1 MGQSSSWSL
10 APTGT
15 LRMVF
20 LRTNPV
26 HGRVDPRTGEVT
38 GPVADVARELASR
51 HSVPTRI
58 IPAENAA
65 AVIATLKAG
74 DADIGVLA
82 YDETRAREVDFGAPI
97 MVMLNS
103 YLVKA
108 SSSIKSSAD
117 VDKTGITVAA
127 VKGQAQE
134 LFVSRHLKQARIR
147 LFETTPPDAEMTRL
161 LVSGEVDAF
170 AINRQRALEAEA
182 SSASMARAL
191 PDSLFEVNQ
200 CIVVAKR
207 RPRDARRGG
216 TLGRRAPSVRFSSAC
231 RRARRARWCQ
241 SGDRLGVQLTVFPIS
256 ESRTAGHS
264 PRRLAAPDRSN
275 RELRSRR
282 R

>member
-1 MGQSSSWSL
+1 MCHHLSGMWQMKISALLFIGILAAVPVMGQSSSWSL

-65 AVIATLKAG
+65 AVIATLNAG

-108 SSSIKSSAD
+108 SSSIRSSAD
-117 VDKTGITVAA
+117 VDRTGITVAA

-134 LFVSRHLKQARIR
+134 LFVSRHVKQARVR

-191 PDSLFEVNQ
+191 PDSFFEVNQ
-200 CIVVAKR
+200 CIVVAKG
-207 RPRDARRGG
+207 ARGMLDEVARSVAE
-216 TLGRRAPSVRFSSAC
+216 LRASGFLQRAVE
-231 RRARRARWCQ
+231 RAR
-241 SGDRLGVQLTVFPIS
+241 LGGAKAATGS
-256 ESRTAGHS
+256 EC
-264 PRRLAAPDRSN
+264 N
-275 RELRSRR
+275 
-282 R
+282 

>member
-1 MGQSSSWSL
+1 MKTISALLFLGILVAAPVMGQSSPWAL

-15 LRMVF
+15 LRTVF

-51 HSVPTRI
+51 HSVGTRI

-65 AVIATLKAG
+65 AVIAALKGG

-82 YDETRAREVDFGAPI
+82 YDETRAREVDFGAPL

-108 SSSIKSSAD
+108 SSSIKTSAD
-117 VDKTGITVAA
+117 VDRTGITVAA

-134 LFVSRHLKQARIR
+134 LFVGRHLTRARVR
-147 LFETTPPDAEMTRL
+147 VFETMPANAEVTRL

-170 AINRQRALEAEA
+170 AINRQRSLEAEA
-182 SSASMARAL
+182 SSASMLRTL
-191 PDSLFEVNQ
+191 PDSFLDVNQ
-200 CIVVAKR
+200 CVVVAKG
-207 RPRDARRGG
+207 ARGK
-216 TLGRRAPSVRFSSAC
+216 LDEVARAVA
-231 RRARRARWCQ
+231 
-241 SGDRLGVQLTVFPIS
+241 
-256 ESRTAGHS
+256 
-264 PRRLAAPDRSN
+264 
-275 RELRSRR
+275 ELRAAGFLQNAVERAKLAGVKAATGAQCN
-282 R
+282 

>member
-1 MGQSSSWSL
+1 MNTVIALLFVGILAVVPLMGQSSSWSL
-10 APTGT
+10 APSGT
-15 LRMVF
+15 LRTVF

-38 GPVADVARELASR
+38 GPVADVARELANR
-51 HSVPTRI
+51 HNVPTRI
-58 IPAENAA
+58 IPAENPA
-65 AVIATLKAG
+65 AVIAALNGG

-108 SSSIKSSAD
+108 SSSITSSAD
-117 VDKTGITVAA
+117 VDRTGITVAA

-134 LFVSRHLKQARIR
+134 LFVSRHLKQARVR
-147 LFETTPPDAEMTRL
+147 LFETTPPDAEMARL

-191 PDSLFEVNQ
+191 PDSFFEVSQ
-200 CIVVAKR
+200 CIVVAKGAGAKLEEV
-207 RPRDARRGG
+207 AR
-216 TLGRRAPSVRFSSAC
+216 SVA
-231 RRARRARWCQ
+231 
-241 SGDRLGVQLTVFPIS
+241 
-256 ESRTAGHS
+256 
-264 PRRLAAPDRSN
+264 
-275 RELRSRR
+275 ELRASGFLQRAVER
-282 R
+282 AKLGGAKAATGAQCN